1 MYSSYFENMVL
12 TANPVRQVILLYEKA
27 ILLLGEAIELME
39 PSSAEDHEVLKRK
52 YEAMGKA
59 SEILIVLDTTLNME
73 EGGEIAKNLH
83 EIYQALLSELTRI
96 TVKGDEPQT
105 LRRMVKIL
113 SELKE
118 SWEEVEKKIYG
129 RPEAITA

>member
-1 MYSSYFENMVL
+1 MYNSYFENMVL

-27 ILLLGEAIELME
+27 IFLLKEAIELME
-39 PSSAEDHEVLKRK
+39 SSSAEDHEAIKRK
-52 YEAMGKA
+52 YEAMGKV
-59 SEILIVLDTTLNME
+59 SDILIVLDTTLNME
-73 EGGEIAKNLH
+73 EGGEIAKSLH
-83 EIYQALLSELTRI
+83 EIYQALLSDLTRI

-105 LRRMVKIL
+105 LLKMVKIL

-118 SWEEVEKKIYG
+118 SWEEVEKKVYG